1 MANSA
6 LLDDL
11 EKQFADN
18 PRRVFARLANEYR
31 KSGDFERAVEIC
43 RAHIPQQPG
52 YISGYIV
59 LGQALC
65 ESGQLEDARQTLET
79 ALGLDPENLIALGY
93 LGDIAR
99 ESGDLDSARAW
110 YSRLLEVDPQNDEAA
125 GHLAAIGALVEETV
139 RTDSSDEMSWS
150 DIHPDNQVSPETA
163 TADTM
168 SSAGAP
174 ATGEPASP
182 DEDPTEDA
190 VPVASLA
197 PDEGEAWKEGE
208 TAAAATV
215 SEASESAPDDFL
227 EGRMIEIDESDEA
240 YSSGFV
246 TETMADL
253 YLSQGFKEQALHI
266 FRQLAREGNGTDSMR
281 ERAEEIE
288 RQINA
293 ESSGRNAGPVEPAD
307 APEVAGA
314 ESDTPDSDRSKP
326 RSPVTIREVF
336 AVIAQRRPPTSSS
349 AYTVVQS
356 DDEATAPVVE
366 STTEEEPA
374 PDAPMAELFAE
385 APSESDEAA
394 AAMLAEAFPAEASNV
409 TAIHSAD
416 AVTGQPSRAASD
428 ELSLDAVFGFGR
440 RGPEGTRG
448 GVGGGPS
455 AVSFDEFF
463 STEENR
469 GPSGAA
475 DSGDAE
481 KNSNGSSQR
490 SDVEMFHTWLEG
502 LKK

>member
-6 LLDDL
+6 LLDEL

-59 LGQALC
+59 LGQALY
-65 ESGQLEDARQTLET
+65 ESGQLEDAWQTLET

-99 ESGDLDSARAW
+99 ESGDPDGARGW
-110 YSRLLEVDPQNDEAA
+110 YNRLLEVDPQNDEAA
-125 GHLAAIGALVEETV
+125 GHLAAMGALVKETAV
-139 RTDSSDEMSWS
+139 QTDARDEMSWS
-150 DIHPDNQVSPETA
+150 DIHPDNQASAIA
-163 TADTM
+163 TNVDAMPTTD
-168 SSAGAP
+168 AP
-174 ATGEPASP
+174 AIGEPASS
-182 DEDPTEDA
+182 DEAPTEDA

-197 PDEGEAWKEGE
+197 ADEEEARQKGESAVAS
-208 TAAAATV
+208 TM
-215 SEASESAPDDFL
+215 SASESAPDNFL
-227 EGRMIEIDESDEA
+227 EGRMIEIDEADEE

-246 TETMADL
+246 TETMAEL

-293 ESSGRNAGPVEPAD
+293 EKPAREVSPLEPEND
-307 APEVAGA
+307 AEVTGA
-314 ESDTPDSDRSKP
+314 ESDAPDPDPSKA

-336 AVIAQRRPPTSSS
+336 AVIAQRRPPTSRS
-349 AYTVVQS
+349 ADPVGASV
-356 DDEATAPVVE
+356 DDASAPVVE
-366 STTEEEPA
+366 STTDAEPEPFA
-374 PDAPMAELFAE
+374 PKSELFAE

-394 AAMLAEAFPAEASNV
+394 AAMLAEAFPAEAGNV
-409 TAIHSAD
+409 SAIHSPD

-428 ELSLDAVFGFGR
+428 ELSLDEVFGFGR
-440 RGPEGTRG
+440 RGGGREGTRPG
-448 GVGGGPS
+448 G
-455 AVSFDEFF
+455 
-463 STEENR
+463 
-469 GPSGAA
+469 
-475 DSGDAE
+475 
-481 KNSNGSSQR
+481 
-490 SDVEMFHTWLEG
+490 
-502 LKK
+502 